1 MTAPGTGAAAPSGP
15 GRGPGGRA
23 GRRRDQLI
31 AYGWLVLV
39 WNLLWGDFSWGNLL
53 GGLLVAA
60 AVLVFFPLPPV
71 TFCGRLRLRG
81 VLVFGGWFVVELVR
95 ASAHVARIAVQPG
108 FTPRSAI
115 IAVRL
120 RVPTDLNLALTAE
133 VLSLV
138 PGTLIVEVD
147 RDHGTLYVHVLD
159 VRGPADLAASRDR
172 IRAVER
178 RIVAAV
184 GSDAELRR
192 VRSDRV
198 DKEFS

>member
-1 MTAPGTGAAAPSGP
+1 MPPSGSASKA
-15 GRGPGGRA
+15 RATA

-53 GGLLVAA
+53 GGLLVAG

-71 TFCGRLRLRG
+71 TFTGRLRLRG
-81 VLVFGGWFVVELVR
+81 LLVFGGRFGVELVR
-95 ASAHVARIAVQPG
+95 ASAHVARIAVHPG
-108 FTPRSAI
+108 YVPRSAI
-115 IAVRL
+115 IAVQL
-120 RVPTDLNLALTAE
+120 RVSTDLNLALTAE

-147 RDHGTLYVHVLD
+147 RDAGILYVHVLD
-159 VRGPADLAASRDR
+159 VRGPADLAASRAR
-172 IRAVER
+172 IRDVER
-178 RIVAAV
+178 RIVSAV
-184 GSDAELRR
+184 GSDAELRM